1 LDGIIDIYLVDFKY
15 SSGAMAA
22 RYSKDTP
29 DYPEVAAAALSEM
42 HHQVGDLVVDEDGI
56 ALRGLMIRHLVLPHN
71 IAGTDQL
78 VHFVADKLARSTYVN
93 LMSQYRPEYEA
104 SRYPELSRTITRQEY
119 SQAVA
124 WAREAGLTNLHLQ
137 G

>member
-1 LDGIIDIYLVDFKY
+1 V
-15 SSGAMAA
+15 
-22 RYSKDTP
+22 
-29 DYPEVAAAALSEM
+29 EAAALLEM
-42 HHQVGDLVVDEDGI
+42 HHQVGDRVVDEDGI

-71 IAGTDQL
+71 IAGTDQF
-78 VHFVADKLARSTYVN
+78 VRFVADKLGRSTYVN

-104 SRYPELSRTITRQEY
+104 SRYPELSRPITRQEY
-119 SQAVA
+119 SQALA

>member
-1 LDGIIDIYLVDFKY
+1 
-15 SSGAMAA
+15 M
-22 RYSKDTP
+22 
-29 DYPEVAAAALSEM
+29 
-42 HHQVGDLVVDEDGI
+42 DEDGI
-56 ALRGLMIRHLVLPHN
+56 ALRGLMIRQLVVPHN
-71 IAGTDQL
+71 MARTDQF
-78 VHFVADKLARSTYVN
+78 VRFVADKLARSTYVN

-104 SRYPELSRTITRQEY
+104 RRYPELSRPVTRQEY

>member
-1 LDGIIDIYLVDFKY
+1 
-15 SSGAMAA
+15 
-22 RYSKDTP
+22 
-29 DYPEVAAAALSEM
+29 M

-56 ALRGLMIRHLVLPHN
+56 ALRGLMIRHLLLPNN
-71 IAGTDQL
+71 IAGTDQF
-78 VHFVADKLARSTYVN
+78 VRFVADKLARSTYVN

-104 SRYPELSRTITRQEY
+104 RSYPELSRPITQQEY

-124 WAREAGLTNLHLQ
+124 WAREAETNLHLQ